1 MKRMLVKG
9 VEASERGKNVRR
21 SGSSAGLRTWS
32 EPAPHLNSSHFMIH
46 SPPSCNKTH
55 WRRNRRAP
63 RHNPQHAICKAKY
76 KLPDLLCTSL
86 VTLGTHIQ
94 PYLTDKCQCALIRP
108 IRHNSRL
115 PCSSLGHTVTGSI
128 KSLIH
133 GVKDLHMP
141 THPLPPGHLCGWY
154 SLLKLTSRTKTDM
167 FISGF
172 VRSRFVGWMS
182 VILKIHQGGLWGGRR
197 GKKMLIGRRS
207 KMPFIAQGQL
217 IIVHSQLHIYIL
229 YSIFNQ
235 CEQSEPAA
243 SSEQRAVSSEQRAVS
258 SEQWYHCLHSKIIFR
273 AWALTGAKVL
283 L

>member
-1 MKRMLVKG
+1 MWDHKHFSSPRWSVCSRGSGGKR
-9 VEASERGKNVRR
+9 AGKDVRR
-21 SGSSAGLRTWS
+21 SGRSAGLRAWS

-94 PYLTDKCQCALIRP
+94 PYLSDKCQLALIRP

-115 PCSSLGHTVTGSI
+115 PRSSLGYTATGSI

-141 THPLPPGHLCGWY
+141 THPLPPRPPVWLVFFTQPDLQNKDRHVYFRVCAVKVCALNERR
-154 SLLKLTSRTKTDM
+154 LKNTS
-167 FISGF
+167 G
-172 VRSRFVGWMS
+172 RF
-182 VILKIHQGGLWGGRR
+182 GGGGRR

-207 KMPFIAQGQL
+207 KMPFIAQRQL

-235 CEQSEPAA
+235 YEQSEPAA
-243 SSEQRAVSSEQRAVS
+243 SSEQRAAVS
-258 SEQWYHCLHSKIIFR
+258 LFAFQDHI
-273 AWALTGAKVL
+273 
-283 L
+283 